1 MVARDQQEAPLHHD
15 GNYAVST
22 RPVTREND
30 HCNVDGGTE
39 LSSGGVLILREIEKR
54 LALATVRSRHI
65 SDDRDGR
72 RVRHSCKRRDAGA
85 EPHTRCRV
93 WYER

>member
-1 MVARDQQEAPLHHD
+1 MTETTLFLPGLSPGKTTTA
-15 GNYAVST
+15 T
-22 RPVTREND
+22 F
-30 HCNVDGGTE
+30 DGGTE
-39 LSSGGVLILREIEKR
+39 SSSGGVLILREIEKR